1 MADLLDR
8 GFSEFVRADNRK
20 ANSLFTGAGRHHTVS
35 VATVALTRGFVV
47 NVKHGDA
54 APRIGA
60 ALGLAC
66 LLAIGASSGPA
77 QAANYLKAVYTG
89 SVTQLVDKEG
99 RVGAPVDFVANPG
112 LKYTATY
119 LFDLDAG
126 WRTTVLGGPFPYDQV
141 LGGAAFGGFTPLI
154 SAQVAINGFTI
165 DFGANYASQQETQP
179 GRLINSATEDFAGG
193 LWSDTFFTVA
203 TTAAPALL
211 TTPVSVDATDPQVF
225 VNTAFICDFVG
236 VPGNGYCSTM
246 RFSFF
251 GAPDHVTVSLGVPEP
266 ATWAM
271 MIIGF
276 LGVGAVQRRRRS
288 PVAA

>member
-1 MADLLDR
+1 
-8 GFSEFVRADNRK
+8 
-20 ANSLFTGAGRHHTVS
+20 
-35 VATVALTRGFVV
+35 V

-54 APRIGA
+54 ALRFGA
-60 ALGLAC
+60 VLGLAC
-66 LLAIGASSGPA
+66 LIATGVGSGAA
-77 QAANYLKAVYTG
+77 HAATYLKAVYTG
-89 SVTQLVDKEG
+89 SVTQLVDKDG
-99 RVGAPVDFVANPG
+99 RIGAPVDFVANPG

-141 LGGAAFGGFTPLI
+141 LGGAAFFGFTPLI

-165 DFGANYASQQETQP
+165 DFGANYVSQQETQP
-179 GRLINSATEDFAGG
+179 GRLINSATDDFAGG

-271 MIIGF
+271 LIVGF
-276 LGVGAVQRRRRS
+276 GAMGAALRRGGSAASAMRAGIEK
-288 PVAA
+288 VA